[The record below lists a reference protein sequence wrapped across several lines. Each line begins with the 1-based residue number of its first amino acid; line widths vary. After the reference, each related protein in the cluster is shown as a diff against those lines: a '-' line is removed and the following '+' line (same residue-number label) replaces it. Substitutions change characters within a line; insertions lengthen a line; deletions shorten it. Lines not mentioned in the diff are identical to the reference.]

1 MPTWDYDSYC
11 NDNVMDYINEYSLE
25 ELFDRVEEDV
35 EDYLREGFFESNLEL
50 VVGISIY
57 CIRNGKNFSLEFLKL
72 LLDIF
77 NILLENGKFT
87 DWRNIILRKNR
98 LEHEKLI
105 VKNVIIKKPIQFGK
119 IINKPK
125 NFNNLNNN
133 YYKTKNL
140 LITELQLFLDQSF

>member
-125 NFNNLNNN
+125 NFTNLNNN